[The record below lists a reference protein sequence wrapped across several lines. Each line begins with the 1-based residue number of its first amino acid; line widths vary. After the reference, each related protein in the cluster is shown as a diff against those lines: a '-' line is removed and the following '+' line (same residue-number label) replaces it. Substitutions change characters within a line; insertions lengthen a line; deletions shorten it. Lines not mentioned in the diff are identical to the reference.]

1 MYRSASLSGSVS
13 DVDIVI
19 SSSTKPEARDE
30 MIARHRPSGKA
41 PTRGTV
47 VPLITDDDHTLAEN
61 TTTPSRHSQPVSSTS
76 DVNETNPANDGQ
88 DDGLN
93 DDASSHEVETPR
105 DSDREDIA
113 MKEGLQEA
121 DQEDVAMDDQSD
133 DAMLEGPATTTVQE
147 TDDPSRSPQDGLENI
162 AGSDA
167 SQSQRVDG
175 EAPRDSPESDG
186 GGGDD
191 DEHVPGSQGSAHAL
205 HSGDPSANPP
215 PSPTG
220 FVPFPPA
227 QDALVD
233 STSTGPSFDRALAS
247 PQCSETIS
255 ECSGN
260 AGNDPIAGSSDT
272 FIDPSLP
279 HIE

>member
-1 MYRSASLSGSVS
+1 
-13 DVDIVI
+13 
-19 SSSTKPEARDE
+19 

-47 VPLITDDDHTLAEN
+47 VPLITDNDNTLAEN
-61 TTTPSRHSQPVSSTS
+61 TATPSRHSQPVKSTS
-76 DVNETNPANDGQ
+76 DVDETHPANSGQ
-88 DDGLN
+88 DAGLD
-93 DDASSHEVETPR
+93 DDAPSHEVDTSR
-105 DSDREDIA
+105 DSDQEDIA
-113 MKEGLQEA
+113 MEEGLQEA
-121 DQEDVAMDDQSD
+121 HQEDVAMDDQSD
-133 DAMLEGPATTTVQE
+133 DAALEGPATTAVQE
-147 TDDPSRSPQDGLENI
+147 TDDPPRSPQDGLDNI

-167 SQSQRVDG
+167 SQSPQVDG

-227 QDALVD
+227 PDTLVD
-233 STSTGPSFDRALAS
+233 STSTGPSSDQALAS
-247 PQCSETIS
+247 SQCSETIS
-255 ECSGN
+255 EFSAN
-260 AGNDPIAGSSDT
+260 AGNNPIAGSSDT
-272 FIDPSLP
+272 IVDPSPP
-279 HIE
+279 HIESI